1 MAAPEEPIIEGRQRS
16 TATTVAAVLIFFVTG
31 IFALLAVAALV
42 SAAVSG
48 GLPQI
53 EGARSARVVIFV
65 FGSIVLGVCAWTA
78 TVGVKVLQL
87 KNWAR
92 VAAVVTFG
100 GFVLMSVTT
109 LFSGQEAVPVASKFL
124 SAVVTAMDAAVV
136 VLLLT
141 PSAGGD
147 FRAE

>member
-1 MAAPEEPIIEGRQRS
+1 MATPDEPITEGRQRS
-16 TATTVAAVLIFFVTG
+16 TATTVAAVLTFFVTG

-53 EGARSARVVIFV
+53 EGAGSARVAIFV
-65 FGSIVLGVCAWTA
+65 FGSVVLGVCVWTA

-87 KNWAR
+87 KSWAR

-109 LFSGQEAVPVASKFL
+109 LFSGQASAPVASKFL
-124 SAVVTAMDAAVV
+124 SAVVTAIDAAVV

>member
-1 MAAPEEPIIEGRQRS
+1 MATPEEPITEGRQRS
-16 TATTVAAVLIFFVTG
+16 TATTVAAVFIFFVTG
-31 IFALLAVAALV
+31 IFALLAIAALV

-53 EGARSARVVIFV
+53 EGARSARVAIFV
-65 FGSIVLGVCAWTA
+65 FGLVVLGVCVWTA

-124 SAVVTAMDAAVV
+124 SAVVTAMNAAVV

>member
-1 MAAPEEPIIEGRQRS
+1 MTTPEEPITEGRHRS

-53 EGARSARVVIFV
+53 EGAGSARVVIFV
-65 FGSIVLGVCAWTA
+65 FGSIVLGVCVWTA

-100 GFVLMSVTT
+100 GFVLMSLTT
-109 LFSGQEAVPVASKFL
+109 LFSGQEAVPAASKFL

>member
-1 MAAPEEPIIEGRQRS
+1 MATPEEPITEGRQRS

-53 EGARSARVVIFV
+53 EGARVVIFV

-87 KNWAR
+87 KSWAR

-100 GFVLMSVTT
+100 GFVLMSLTT
-109 LFSGQEAVPVASKFL
+109 LFSGQEAVPAASKFL